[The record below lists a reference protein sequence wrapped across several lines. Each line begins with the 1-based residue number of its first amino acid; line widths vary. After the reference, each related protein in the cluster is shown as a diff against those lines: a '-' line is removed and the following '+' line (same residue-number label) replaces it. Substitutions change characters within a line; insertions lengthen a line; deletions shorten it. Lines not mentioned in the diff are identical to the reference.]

1 MPETFSYKV
10 RDKSGKL
17 VEGQLEAENAQLV
30 VSKLR
35 SMGYVPIEIEQQG
48 GTSLSRDLKIPFL
61 SDRIKIKDVSVFS
74 RQFATM
80 ISSGLS
86 MLRSLYILAEQT
98 ESKPLAAVVNQVRLD
113 VERGASLSAALAK
126 HPKAFNRLY
135 VAMVRA
141 GEAGGVLD
149 SVLQRLATTIEKQV
163 ELRRKVKSAMTY
175 PAVVS
180 LLVLLL
186 VTAMLLFVIPMFENI
201 YGSLGGEL
209 PKPTQILINISNV
222 VRKWWFVVFA
232 VEAAIVF
239 AFRKWIN
246 SEEGRKRWD
255 TIKLKIPVF
264 GQLAKKTALARF
276 GRTLSALV
284 RSGVPI
290 LESLD
295 IVAETSGNWV
305 VSNAV
310 RDTQQQVKRGE
321 PLSKRLEEHDVFPPM
336 VVQMMTV
343 GEETGALDE
352 MLDKIADFYDQE
364 VEATVN
370 ALTSL
375 IEPILIVVMGV
386 VIGGM
391 IIALYLPMFDV
402 INLIQ

>member
-10 RDKSGKL
+10 RDKAGKL

-48 GTSLSRDLKIPFL
+48 SKSLSRDLKIPGL
-61 SDRIKIKDVSVFS
+61 SDRIKLKDVSVFS

-98 ESKPLAAVVNQVRLD
+98 ESKPLAEVVNQVRLD

-180 LLVLLL
+180 CLVLLL
-186 VTAMLLFVIPMFENI
+186 VTAMMLFVVPMFQNI
-201 YGSLGGEL
+201 FAALGGKL
-209 PKPTQILINISNV
+209 PLPTQILINVSNV
-222 VRKWWFVVFA
+222 VRKLWFIVFA
-232 VEAAIVF
+232 AEAAAVF

-246 SEEGRKRWD
+246 SEDGRKRWD
-255 TIKLKIPVF
+255 TIKLKAPVF
-264 GQLAKKTALARF
+264 GPLAQKTALARF

-295 IVAETSGNWV
+295 IVCETAGNWV
-305 VSNAV
+305 VAKAV
-310 RDTQQQVKRGE
+310 RDTQQPVTRGE
-321 PLSKRLEEHDVFPPM
+321 PLSKRLEEHAVFPPM

-364 VEATVN
+364 VEATVD

-375 IEPILIVVMGV
+375 IEPILIVIMGV

-391 IIALYLPMFDV
+391 IIALYLPMFSV
-402 INLIQ
+402 INLIK

>member
-48 GTSLSRDLKIPFL
+48 SKSLSKDIKIPFL
-61 SDRIKIKDVSVFS
+61 TDRVKLKDVSIFS

-98 ESKPLAAVVNQVRLD
+98 ESKPLAEIVNQVRTD

-180 LLVLLL
+180 CLVLLL
-186 VTAMLLFVIPMFENI
+186 VTAMLLFVIPMFQNI
-201 YGSLGGEL
+201 FGQLGGKL
-209 PKPTQILINISNV
+209 PVPTQILINVSNV
-222 VRKWWFVVFA
+222 VRKLWFIVFA
-232 VEAAIVF
+232 AEAAAVF

-246 SEEGRKRWD
+246 SENGRKRWD
-255 TIKLKIPVF
+255 TLKLKAPVF
-264 GQLAKKTALARF
+264 GPLAQKTALARF

-295 IVAETSGNWV
+295 IVAETAGNWV
-305 VSNAV
+305 VANAV

-321 PLSKRLEEHDVFPPM
+321 PLSKRLEEHPVFPPM

-352 MLDKIADFYDQE
+352 MLDKIADFYDEE
-364 VEATVN
+364 VEAMVN
-370 ALTSL
+370 GLTSL

-391 IIALYLPMFDV
+391 IIALYLPMFNV
-402 INLIQ
+402 INLIK